1 MFYAVI
7 LACATGFLSASSIY
21 SNKEEPNLYE
31 EVFYSDSSPD
41 ENVAAMNYF
50 RKREAEE
57 ESSDDGW
64 NFTPWVY
71 GHKDFSKFCTHLLPS
86 KPLFCFHSFCGHLSI
101 IEIVF

>member
-7 LACATGFLSASSIY
+7 FACLTGFLSASSIY
-21 SNKEEPNLYE
+21 SGKEDPSLYE

-50 RKREAEE
+50 RKRGAEE

-71 GHKDFSKFCTHLLPS
+71 DHKDFSKFCTHLLPS
-86 KPLFCFHSFCGHLSI
+86 KPF
-101 IEIVF
+101 